1 MILLLDA
8 ANTIIYKPSLYSKF
22 NEAINLHQAEVEE
35 SDFNKVHKILSEL
48 ITFPDRTT
56 KSFYIDFNSRL
67 LEELKI
73 QSTNQMLEDVFDA
86 CSYLPWEKYE
96 DTEVLSQLKVKK
108 AVLSNFNNNLGSI
121 LDKHFP
127 EIFDQINCSEIQG
140 MRKPSIEFYE
150 NAIKNL
156 GVKASDILYV
166 GNSIKLDVEPA
177 LKVGM
182 RAYLI
187 DRESFFPTF
196 KHRISSLYELK
207 DLL

>member
-8 ANTIIYKPSLYSKF
+8 ANTIIHKPSLYSKF
-22 NEAINLHQAEVEE
+22 NEAIKLHQAEVKE
-35 SDFNKVHKILSEL
+35 SDFIKVHKILSEL

-56 KSFYIDFNSRL
+56 KSFYFDFNKRL

-73 QSTNQMLEDVFDA
+73 QPSDKMLESVFDA

-96 DTEVLSQLKVKK
+96 DTNVLSQLKVKK
-108 AVLSNFNNNLGSI
+108 AVLSNFNNNLDSI
-121 LDKHFP
+121 LDTHFP
-127 EIFDQINCSEIQG
+127 GVFDQINCSEVQG

-166 GNSIKLDVEPA
+166 GDSIKLDMEPA
-177 LKVGM
+177 LEVGM

-196 KHRISSLYELK
+196 KHRINSLYDLK